1 MVKNWIFFYIF
12 IQGSSSKGD
21 SYGLKMAAAILPS
34 LIKIKS
40 TKEIILADLH
50 VFFFF
55 KAGKNLHMSIL
66 WTSTFEMSLNY
77 NVR

>member
-50 VFFFF
+50 VFIFF
-55 KAGKNLHMSIL
+55 
-66 WTSTFEMSLNY
+66 
-77 NVR
+77 